1 AFVPSLSMLLLV
13 CAMIAIS
20 NGLSTPT
27 LNGLASQMIDRGWQ
41 GRALGL
47 MQSAGSMGRLIGPLL
62 AGWLLTFDLNRP
74 SEYARTALLASGAIL
89 LIAFALAL
97 TVRKPAQDKIP
108 PTVALE
114 ADA

>member
-1 AFVPSLSMLLLV
+1 M
-13 CAMIAIS
+13 CAVIAVA

-27 LNGLASQMIDRGWQ
+27 LNGLASQMIDRAWQ

-47 MQSAGSMGRLIGPLL
+47 MQSAGSLGRLIGPLI
-62 AGWLLTFDLNRP
+62 AGFLLTFDLARP
-74 SEYARTALLASGAIL
+74 VHEYARTPLLASGVIL

-108 PTVALE
+108 PSMALE

>member
-1 AFVPSLSMLLLV
+1 MLLLV
-13 CAMIAIS
+13 SGLIAIA

-41 GRALGL
+41 GRALGI

-74 SEYARTALLASGAIL
+74 IAEYARTPLLAGGGIL
-89 LIAFALAL
+89 FIAFVLAL
-97 TVRKPAQDKIP
+97 TVRKPAEDKMP
-108 PTVALE
+108 PEITLE